1 MTILPPTD
9 AATDLGHVVVI
20 DDDPSVRRSLCTMLE
35 RAGYRVTEYESADAF
50 LQNPIPPSPVVLL
63 LDMRMP
69 GTTGVMLQAKLK
81 TLVTHPVPIV
91 FVSGDSRPDE
101 IISAMK
107 QGAVDF
113 LLKPFTAQAMLDVI
127 TRAMQV
133 AVQSQEVSN
142 KQAMVSARLQ
152 RLTPRELEICH
163 WMVRGF
169 SNQQIA
175 SLDGGAAATIKLH
188 RSRVMEK
195 MQANTL
201 PELIEMLR
209 GIELPAPAPELNASE
224 SRVLD

>member
-1 MTILPPTD
+1 MD
-9 AATDLGHVVVI
+9 AVADLGHVVLI
-20 DDDPSVRRSLCTMLE
+20 DDDASVRRSLCTMLE
-35 RAGYRVTEYESADAF
+35 RAGYRVSQHESADAF
-50 LQNPIPPSPVVLL
+50 LQHPVPPSPVVLL

-127 TRAMQV
+127 NRAMQL
-133 AVQSQEVSN
+133 AVQSQETST
-142 KQAMVSARLQ
+142 KQAVMSERLQ

-175 SLDGGAAATIKLH
+175 SFDGGAAATIKLH

-195 MQANTL
+195 MQANNL
-201 PELIEMLR
+201 PELIEMLS
-209 GIELPAPAPELNASE
+209 GLDLPSTARQGGPEA
-224 SRVLD
+224 